1 MPFLPVYIETAWHDP
16 CLYGSVFVAKNPK
29 KVEIRQGPSIWEAGM
44 FKRAI
49 LTAGVV
55 LSTCLIL
62 SGMSWAQQV
71 ECKPLCFLTASSSN
85 NGNFTVNDHQGQGQ
99 RRADDVAGEHG
110 SEGRDNARQKQD
122 AHRARGASSA
132 SALSSPT
139 RSQPLPGFNPSKMD
153 PRMIPPTCS
162 QC

>member
-1 MPFLPVYIETAWHDP
+1 M
-16 CLYGSVFVAKNPK
+16 
-29 KVEIRQGPSIWEAGM
+29 QGPSIWEAGM

-71 ECKPLCFLTASSSN
+71 ECKPLCFLTASSSSS
-85 NGNFTVNDHQGQGQ
+85 GNPTEGDHQGQGQ

-132 SALSSPT
+132 SAPSSAT

-162 QC
+162 LC